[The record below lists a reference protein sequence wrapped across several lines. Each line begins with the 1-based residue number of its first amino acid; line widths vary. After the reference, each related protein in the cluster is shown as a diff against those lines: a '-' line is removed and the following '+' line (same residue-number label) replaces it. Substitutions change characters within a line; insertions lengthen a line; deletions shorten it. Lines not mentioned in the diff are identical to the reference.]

1 MNETIRRLSAA
12 VATAWQERRTDD
24 GGLTDEVAM
33 IAVLVFIATTV
44 GGILLALLT
53 GAASNLS
60 FDI

>member
-1 MNETIRRLSAA
+1 MTETIRRLSAA
-12 VATAWQERRTDD
+12 VVTAWQERRTDD

-33 IAVLVFIATTV
+33 IAILVGIAVAV

-53 GAASNLS
+53 GAASSLS

>member
-1 MNETIRRLSAA
+1 MTETIRRLSTAA
-12 VATAWQERRTDD
+12 ATAWQERRTDD

-33 IAVLVFIATTV
+33 VAILVGIAVAV

-53 GAASNLS
+53 GAASSLS